1 MTCIKCRGFLNGARG
16 FFYARW
22 LHKRP
27 RHKLRVCRVA
37 AKNFPQPAEMRIL
50 LERLPA
56 GELSPAP
63 GQIGNPMADDE
74 ITLES
79 LVTFQLGDMEG
90 GIALVLGYATSPEKL
105 SKGEMD
111 AFAIGMTREK
121 AAELGRA
128 LVEITDKAPA
138 TREPRGREH

>member
-1 MTCIKCRGFLNGARG
+1 
-16 FFYARW
+16 
-22 LHKRP
+22 
-27 RHKLRVCRVA
+27 
-37 AKNFPQPAEMRIL
+37 
-50 LERLPA
+50 
-56 GELSPAP
+56 
-63 GQIGNPMADDE
+63 MADDE